1 MAPLP
6 QPGSADATPGT
17 EARRPRH
24 VFRISSPWFGGTP
37 DAAVVAQLALNLHAS
52 AFWQLYPLAEDLN
65 VYCEREQLPH
75 EEGTFMTAEKCMALH
90 QVAGMV
96 LLCEECVPVGSLRL
110 GE

>member
-1 MAPLP
+1 MRTSRTPTLAVAARTLRHDHHSPVLD
-6 QPGSADATPGT
+6 QHATPHHDT
-17 EARRPRH
+17 VITSRPPGHAGPIAPRTT
-24 VFRISSPWFGGTP
+24 SP
-37 DAAVVAQLALNLHAS
+37 AH
-52 AFWQLYPLAEDLN
+52 PLAEDLN